1 MAAEIA
7 AETQVVNLMNA
18 VWLFLV
24 VCGCAVALATGN
36 VDAMM
41 TSVFDG
47 ADSAIQL
54 VISLAG
60 LFCLWVGIEKLAEES
75 GLIKALARVS
85 RPLLGALFPELR
97 GKPKPLGTISATII
111 SNLLGL
117 SSSTPLG
124 TKAMQEIK
132 ESLRDEDDRLN
143 SMIRLVVM
151 SAAGFCFFPST
162 IIALRAA
169 LGSDAPA
176 IVAGPS
182 ALAGLAATLGGL
194 GFHWFCSK
202 RRRER

>member
-1 MAAEIA
+1 
-7 AETQVVNLMNA
+7 MNT
-18 VWLFLV
+18 VWLVLIAL
-24 VCGCAVALATGN
+24 GSAVALLTGN
-36 VDAMM
+36 VDEMM
-41 TSVFDG
+41 TSVLDG

-54 VISLAG
+54 VIGLVG

-75 GLIKALARVS
+75 GLIKALAKAS

-97 GKPKPLGTISATII
+97 GKPKPLGTISATVI

-132 ESLRDEDDRLN
+132 ESIGDEDDRLN

-176 IVAGPS
+176 IIAGPT

-194 GFHWFCSK
+194 AYHWFCS
-202 RRRER
+202 RRRGAR

>member
-1 MAAEIA
+1 
-7 AETQVVNLMNA
+7 MNS
-18 VWLFLV
+18 VWLVLV
-24 VCGCAVALATGN
+24 GLGSAVALLTGN
-36 VDAMM
+36 VDGMM
-41 TSVFDG
+41 ASVLDG

-54 VISLAG
+54 VIGLAG

-75 GLIKALARVS
+75 GLIKALAKAG

-97 GKPKPLGTISATII
+97 KKPKPLGTISATII

-132 ESLRDEDDRLN
+132 ESLDDEDDRLN

-169 LGSDAPA
+169 LGSEAPA
-176 IVAGPS
+176 VIVGPT
-182 ALAGLAATLGGL
+182 ALAGLAATVGGL
-194 GFHWFCSK
+194 CFHWLCS
-202 RRRER
+202 RRRGAR